1 MNYFSHSRQTTPSP
15 AHTMFSI
22 TVTIPPPYSL
32 TLKRYFQTV
41 FPPAICSGPRATLS
55 LDSPTIWLAQ
65 NSVKL
70 FYFATSKAKSISA
83 SECLRIMQ
91 DTSPQLLS
99 EYRDFLLPP
108 NLVRHPIFSL
118 DYPENWVSPAHL
130 KAFIEHIPIY
140 PFDVSDAYLVPGS
153 AIQMLPTF
161 SVRNNLDTSPTPS
174 CLLEMDVLEHVRASK
189 HIIHNIKAPVPRPFV
204 SAAQLELFVGA
215 ASINQ

>member
-1 MNYFSHSRQTTPSP
+1 
-15 AHTMFSI
+15 
-22 TVTIPPPYSL
+22 
-32 TLKRYFQTV
+32 
-41 FPPAICSGPRATLS
+41 
-55 LDSPTIWLAQ
+55 
-65 NSVKL
+65 
-70 FYFATSKAKSISA
+70 
-83 SECLRIMQ
+83 
-91 DTSPQLLS
+91 
-99 EYRDFLLPP
+99 
-108 NLVRHPIFSL
+108 
-118 DYPENWVSPAHL
+118 VSPAHL